1 MVAKVLYLSLI
12 SPEVVQ
18 VCISTSFI
26 QVAALDQND
35 IVVQWHFDDDFGA
48 RAREKRT
55 RKIQADLSP

>member
-1 MVAKVLYLSLI
+1 MWVSSSPFHVYFLEVTLVMVAKVLYLSLI

-35 IVVQWHFDDDFGA
+35 IVVQ
-48 RAREKRT
+48 
-55 RKIQADLSP
+55 